1 MKPRSSAHNHAHG
14 RLQTASFVPHPLLR
28 NPHLQTIAA
37 SKLRLRPAL
46 QLRRER
52 CELPDGDF
60 IDIAWSGPDS
70 EQRVI
75 LLHGLGGGFESKY
88 ALGMARQLHAMGLG
102 TLQMQFRGAGA
113 EANRLPRSYHSGDT
127 ADLHW
132 LCQELQRRHPRLRL
146 LAIGWSL
153 GGNVLLKYLGE
164 QGSRSAIAA
173 AVAVSV
179 PFLLREGAVR
189 MRAGTSRIYQQHL
202 LKELKAG
209 VRRKFASM
217 DAPIDLQAA
226 LQAEDFF
233 AFDDA
238 CTAPLNGFGTA
249 ERYYREC
256 SSRAFLGAIRVPTLI
271 LHAADDPF
279 MSPAVIPEASEL
291 APAVTLEVASHGG
304 HVGFVGADAWGLP
317 MLWLEQRIPAAVA
330 EFCDQGIRPSL
341 TATAAEQA

>member
-1 MKPRSSAHNHAHG
+1 MGRKRRNVSQRFADEHA
-14 RLQTASFVPHPLLR
+14 SEF
-28 NPHLQTIAA
+28 
-37 SKLRLRPAL
+37 
-46 QLRRER
+46 
-52 CELPDGDF
+52 DGKQ
-60 IDIAWSGPDS
+60 DITRWLKAE
-70 EQRVI
+70 EQRQKRDEDERRDRDGERRCVLAGICEQVGQVDPGI
-75 LLHGLGGGFESKY
+75 L
-88 ALGMARQLHAMGLG
+88 
-102 TLQMQFRGAGA
+102 
-113 EANRLPRSYHSGDT
+113 
-127 ADLHW
+127 
-132 LCQELQRRHPRLRL
+132 
-146 LAIGWSL
+146 
-153 GGNVLLKYLGE
+153 
-164 QGSRSAIAA
+164 AA
-173 AVAVSV
+173 AVERDRATAKR
-179 PFLLREGAVR
+179 FLATPAPATPTQALGSR

-249 ERYYREC
+249 GRYYREC